1 MLGVCWLQLY
11 RGSKK
16 WWYPDLC
23 MVYFH
28 GKIHPWMIFWGTRM
42 TLETSK
48 PRLVWKFMG
57 LKPQFPYFSMAVN
70 GPKCCPICG
79 HTRVL
84 NHGNSKQFAK
94 QQDLPKPRVVSRHQ
108 RNIWMSND
116 QTVPDT
122 LISVQ
127 ITTSSGTILFLSLA
141 EHSKEN
147 NMIWQTSFQSTVRR
161 IKRLQANPVFKQ
173 IHFSV
178 QIFGSV

>member
-1 MLGVCWLQLY
+1 
-11 RGSKK
+11 
-16 WWYPDLC
+16 
-23 MVYFH
+23 
-28 GKIHPWMIFWGTRM
+28 
-42 TLETSK
+42 
-48 PRLVWKFMG
+48 MG

>member
-1 MLGVCWLQLY
+1 MHGLFPWENPSMDEFFGYPHDFGNLQ
-11 RGSKK
+11 SKAC
-16 WWYPDLC
+16 L
-23 MVYFH
+23 
-28 GKIHPWMIFWGTRM
+28 KIHGF
-42 TLETSK
+42 ETSVS
-48 PRLVWKFMG
+48 LF
-57 LKPQFPYFSMAVN
+57 FNFSVN

-84 NHGNSKQFAK
+84 NHGNSKPFAK

-147 NMIWQTSFQSTVRR
+147 NMIWQTSFQSTVR
-161 IKRLQANPVFKQ
+161 IKRLQANPVFSLDFW
-173 IHFSV
+173 IS
-178 QIFGSV
+178 